1 MSQTR
6 LTQAKEILK
15 IAIPSGLSSFLD
27 ILNISMTL
35 FFISKLSTLH
45 LVAFGAG
52 TNFLMLFYTIT
63 AIFSTGTNAII
74 ARLYKSSPSSIP
86 QSLCTLTL
94 GALLSSIPLFILA
107 FFCYSSYLLWLGL
120 NGDSLLLAKDYL
132 KVTIYTLPA
141 LLLRMTLTSAF
152 SAISKANIPFF
163 IKLICTFLNLIATY
177 TLTFGFG
184 FIPALGIQ
192 GAGIASLITGSLEAF
207 LLLFGSFK
215 VLGFHFAFIIP
226 TLKTAFKIGFPTGLE
241 RSFTLFSFVLVSK
254 FILSYG
260 EDILAGFQIGGR
272 IEAFAFMP
280 GFGFMIASMSLMG
293 QNISNLTLAK
303 SYTYLNL
310 IVASIFMG
318 TLGVIMCLFGK
329 EFASIF
335 SKDQEVITYALYY
348 LYAVGLSQIP
358 LIFIFVLDGALR
370 GAGTT
375 KFSLYINTLSIWGL
389 RIIPMYSCT
398 LFARPYYYIFIII
411 FIETYIRAGIFWF
424 VFSKGYWQN
433 RIINIPTQK

>member
-1 MSQTR
+1 MPQTK
-6 LTQAKEILK
+6 LAQAKEILK

-27 ILNISMTL
+27 ILNISITL
-35 FFISKLSTLH
+35 FFVSKLSTLH
-45 LVAFGAG
+45 IVAFGAG

-86 QSLCTLTL
+86 QSLSTLTF
-94 GALLSSIPLFILA
+94 GALLSSFPLFILA
-107 FFCYSSYLLWLGL
+107 FFLYSPYLQWLGL
-120 NGDSLLLAKDYL
+120 NGDSLSLAQDYL
-132 KVTIYTLPA
+132 QIVIYTLPA
-141 LLLRMTLTSAF
+141 LLLRITLTSAF

-163 IKLICTFLNLIATY
+163 IKLICTCLNLITTY
-177 TLTFGFG
+177 ALTFGFG

-207 LLLFGSFK
+207 LLLLGGFK
-215 VLGFHFAFIIP
+215 LLGFKP
-226 TLKTAFKIGFPTGLE
+226 TLNFSTLKLAFKIGLPTGLE

-303 SYTYLNL
+303 SYTHLNL
-310 IVASIFMG
+310 LIASVFMG
-318 TLGVIMCLFGK
+318 TLGIIMCLFGK
-329 EFASIF
+329 EFARIF
-335 SKDQEVITYALYY
+335 SQDEEVLNYALYY

-389 RIIPMYSCT
+389 RIIPMYICT
-398 LFARPYYYIFIII
+398 FFSLSYYYIFIII
-411 FIETYIRAGIFWF
+411 FLETYIRAGIFWLI
-424 VFSKGYWQN
+424 FSKGYWQK
-433 RIINIPTQK
+433 RIINVPISK